1 MAKKITSGDLNKRI
15 TIQTKSVTR
24 AANGEE
30 VVTWGTHLTVW
41 AAIVPIRGSEFF
53 AAAQMQGAAD
63 VRVTIR
69 YNATV
74 TRDMRVLFGSTVL
87 DIVAEPINIQSGNHT
102 TELMCVSGIR
112 DG

>member
-1 MAKKITSGDLNKRI
+1 MSLSQRLNKRV
-15 TIQTKSVTR
+15 TIQQKSVTR

-30 VVTWGTHLTVW
+30 VVAWITHLALW
-41 AAIVPIRGSEFF
+41 AEVAPIRGREFF

-63 VRVTIR
+63 YRVTLR
-69 YNATV
+69 YTPSI

-87 DIVAEPINIQSGNHT
+87 DIVAEPINANSANRT